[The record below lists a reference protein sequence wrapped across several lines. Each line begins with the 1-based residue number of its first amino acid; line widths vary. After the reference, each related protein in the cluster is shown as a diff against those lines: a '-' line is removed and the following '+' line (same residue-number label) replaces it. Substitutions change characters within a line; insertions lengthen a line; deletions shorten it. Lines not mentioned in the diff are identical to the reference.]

1 MEEGDNDEN
10 RLPEPDL
17 ENAVD
22 VEFRAENHS
31 SEMLSKMN
39 DLRMTHSD
47 TQDGSR
53 VCPTSKNF
61 WQKIWKQLLD
71 LNFP

>member
-1 MEEGDNDEN
+1 MNLNRIKHHQNGLNMEENDNGEI

-39 DLRMTHSD
+39 DLRTTHSD
-47 TQDGSR
+47 TQEG
-53 VCPTSKNF
+53 
-61 WQKIWKQLLD
+61 
-71 LNFP
+71 

>member
-1 MEEGDNDEN
+1 MQNGDIMEEGDNDEN

-47 TQDGSR
+47 TQDGSK
-53 VCPTSKNF
+53 VLNSDKF
-61 WQKIWKQLLD
+61 WQEK
-71 LNFP
+71 P

>member
-1 MEEGDNDEN
+1 MQNGDIMEESDNDEN

-53 VCPTSKNF
+53 VITSNKF
-61 WQKIWKQLLD
+61 FQEI
-71 LNFP
+71 